1 MKKKII
7 IAIVVFLVLALGVG
21 SYFLFFNK
29 DEDDKKSSQ
38 KEEKITITF
47 DADGG
52 TKVEDLKVKKESS
65 FSLPQT
71 TKEGYVFLGWYNGS
85 KLYTDD
91 DTSSIKKNIVLTA
104 KWEEVTS
111 KDVVLT
117 VTFDSKGGSKVK
129 DMTFKCSDGAA
140 TLKNLPKSKKD
151 AYNFM
156 SWEDKHGKSILDGA
170 SIVCEDK
177 DSTLKLYAVWEY
189 DGPVANPEQ
198 DPKDSVGYKCETGD
212 LSGDKCVITKDA
224 VLGCDIQHEKEING
238 KCYSVRDYKPTV
250 CRVQV
255 GMTGSGSSLRPILE
269 EGSLY
274 KEGSTFVCYKEKV
287 SACDTDHKIMGI
299 CYKYVERKSSS
310 FNPCA
315 DAGSQYVYI
324 IGNQLYGT
332 VEKGT
337 GASTGCY
344 IPKDKH
350 YVCEAGYTLK
360 DSKCTKTI
368 AATKL
373 Q

>member
-29 DEDDKKSSQ
+29 DEDDKKTSQ

-47 DADGG
+47 DTDGG
-52 TKVEDLKVKKESS
+52 TKVEDLKVKKGSS

-71 TKEGYVFLGWYNGS
+71 TKEGYAFVGWYNGS
-85 KLYTDD
+85 TAYTDEN
-91 DTSSIKKNIVLTA
+91 TNTIKKNIVLTA

-111 KDVVLT
+111 KDVAFT

-198 DPKDSVGYKCETGD
+198 NLEYKCPNGYSLKDTN
-212 LSGDKCVITKDA
+212 KCVKLADA
-224 VLGCDIQHEKEING
+224 TPTCTTGKYSSKAG
-238 KCYSVRDYKPTV
+238 KCYSYSGSATKTCSSYKGYTGKYFDDTHGHYGCAYGSMDSYPTSTV
-250 CRVQV
+250 CNEHHYTWNDYSPSPHCWAYVV
-255 GMTGSGSSLRPILE
+255 N
-269 EGSLY
+269 
-274 KEGSTFVCYKEKV
+274 GSTNVQNNCPAGTSYE
-287 SACDTDHKIMGI
+287 SATTLG
-299 CYKYVERKSSS
+299 
-310 FNPCA
+310 
-315 DAGSQYVYI
+315 
-324 IGNQLYGT
+324 GT
-332 VEKGT
+332 QN
-337 GASTGCY
+337 AGCY
-344 IPKDKH
+344 TLTNPTKKCPD
-350 YVCEAGYTLK
+350 GYTNMSTYGECAMIK
-360 DSKCTKTI
+360 Y
-368 AATKL
+368 ATYE
-373 Q
+373 